1 MKKLALTAFISSV
14 MTVGTAFADDTPA
27 TLVVTGKLLSSLNCT
42 PVLDRTVAN
51 LGTASIDTLPII
63 GESYAGAVSE
73 DTYFVD
79 FKGDGCANMSYGVK
93 FIGAADPT
101 GQALENTLTGEGA
114 ATGIAVNMYDSQ
126 GNLITPN
133 TGTKLV
139 GDIYNQHYP
148 FHLNMAK
155 ISDAL
160 AKPGNVQA
168 SLTVEVVAL

>member
-1 MKKLALTAFISSV
+1 
-14 MTVGTAFADDTPA
+14 
-27 TLVVTGKLLSSLNCT
+27 
-42 PVLDRTVAN
+42 
-51 LGTASIDTLPII
+51 
-63 GESYAGAVSE
+63 
-73 DTYFVD
+73 
-79 FKGDGCANMSYGVK
+79 
-93 FIGAADPT
+93 
-101 GQALENTLTGEGA
+101 
-114 ATGIAVNMYDSQ
+114 MYDSQ

-133 TGTKLV
+133 TGAKLV